1 MADPGRPSLRDEQKA
16 LTRGRLLDSAEV
28 VFARNGFHGASVEE
42 IAREAGATSG
52 ALYSNFASKEDL
64 FLALFE
70 ERIATDVGDY
80 SQIVAEGA
88 TLEQQARGVADHW
101 MEILGERPDYF
112 PLLIEFWAYA
122 IHEPQL
128 RARLAGRFA
137 ALRSASARLVLQGAQ
152 RQGFPPNAEAGEFV
166 GQLINALGNGLALEK
181 LTDPDAVPD
190 GLFGDML
197 VVIFQ
202 ALEALVRETLS
213 MAEPSTVGSPQEPPT
228 EKQGVKDD

>member
-1 MADPGRPSLRDEQKA
+1 MSGSERPSLRDEQKA
-16 LTRGRLLDSAEV
+16 LTRRRLLDSAET
-28 VFARNGFHGASVEE
+28 VFARSGFHGASVEE

-80 SQIVAEGA
+80 SQIAADGA
-88 TLEQQARGVADHW
+88 TLERQARGAADHW
-101 MEILGERPDYF
+101 MGILQERPDYF

-122 IHEPQL
+122 IREPQL
-128 RARLAGRFA
+128 RVRLAERFA
-137 ALRSASARLVLQGAQ
+137 ALRSGSARLVLQGAQ

-202 ALEALVRETLS
+202 AFEALMRENSS
-213 MAEPSTVGSPQEPPT
+213 MADPANAGSPQELPT
-228 EKQGVKDD
+228 EK